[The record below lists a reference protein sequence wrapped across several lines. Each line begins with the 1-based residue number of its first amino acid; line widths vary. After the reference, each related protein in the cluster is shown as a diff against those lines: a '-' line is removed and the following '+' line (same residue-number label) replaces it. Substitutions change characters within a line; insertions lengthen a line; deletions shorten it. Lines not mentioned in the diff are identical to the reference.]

1 MGAPG
6 AGLIQSEER
15 EVMDKSTELEQAKKT
30 QAKLAVLPLVPRAGK
45 FPSNSDSHGII
56 GMDASQESNRS
67 DAQSNEEELQA
78 NSTELP
84 APSKAPRLPVVGPS
98 QLDARRQDRLQAIT
112 DFDREL
118 EAEPVGLFDRL
129 ATFLSGWAMSF
140 VVHSL
145 ILILLAVF
153 SIRGLQTEEAV
164 LTLGEPINEQLD
176 TDAVD
181 VDVKIDFSPLE
192 TAAANELENDVVSD
206 LSDELTPELVA
217 SEDLDF
223 DLPEMD
229 TGLTT
234 IAGSGL
240 AKGVGN
246 GGPVS
251 EGGKKGV
258 AGESAGF
265 FGAYAEGTNFIF
277 VIDCSGSMQ
286 GERWERAVYE
296 LERSIMDLGDDQNF
310 CIVLYNRF
318 TVIMGNEKRMAL
330 VPPNEENLDRAF
342 TWLRQQSPSG
352 GTYPRQALSLALTE
366 QPDAIFLLS
375 DGEIQ
380 DNSEAFLKAN
390 NISMAKGI
398 GENRQIPVHTI
409 ALLSTFG
416 QRSLKRI
423 SDGNEGTFTRV
434 GR

>member
-1 MGAPG
+1 
-6 AGLIQSEER
+6 
-15 EVMDKSTELEQAKKT
+15 
-30 QAKLAVLPLVPRAGK
+30 
-45 FPSNSDSHGII
+45 
-56 GMDASQESNRS
+56 
-67 DAQSNEEELQA
+67 
-78 NSTELP
+78 
-84 APSKAPRLPVVGPS
+84 
-98 QLDARRQDRLQAIT
+98 
-112 DFDREL
+112 
-118 EAEPVGLFDRL
+118 
-129 ATFLSGWAMSF
+129 
-140 VVHSL
+140 
-145 ILILLAVF
+145 
-153 SIRGLQTEEAV
+153 
-164 LTLGEPINEQLD
+164 
-176 TDAVD
+176 
-181 VDVKIDFSPLE
+181 
-192 TAAANELENDVVSD
+192 
-206 LSDELTPELVA
+206 
-217 SEDLDF
+217 
-223 DLPEMD
+223 
-229 TGLTT
+229 
-234 IAGSGL
+234 
-240 AKGVGN
+240 
-246 GGPVS
+246 
-251 EGGKKGV
+251 
-258 AGESAGF
+258 
-265 FGAYAEGTNFIF
+265 
-277 VIDCSGSMQ
+277 MQ